1 MNNSSIGGIDVGGSS
16 LKRELTLTVVSA
28 LVTIAAQAIAD
39 NVSAWI
45 QHKRE
50 TKKEKEE
57 NEQNALLEASQHEMS
72 EEDML
77 KMEEEAT
84 EKLRTMISEEVTS
97 ALHTFHKKTTSSNKG
112 SKRMKKV
119 VRSNKGNKKE
129 NVNE

>member
-1 MNNSSIGGIDVGGSS
+1 MMNNLDIGHSGGNS
-16 LKRELTLTVVSA
+16 LKKELTLTVVSA

-57 NEQNALLEASQHEMS
+57 SALLEAQQEMEMS

-97 ALHTFHKKTTSSNKG
+97 ALHSFHKKGTKTSKP
-112 SKRMKKV
+112 MKKV
-119 VRSNKGNKKE
+119 VRSHKENKKKD
-129 NVNE
+129 VND

>member
-1 MNNSSIGGIDVGGSS
+1 MNNIDIGHSGGNS
-16 LKRELTLTVVSA
+16 LKKELTLTVVSA

-50 TKKEKEE
+50 TKKEQEE
-57 NEQNALLEASQHEMS
+57 NAQNALLEASQQEMS
-72 EEDML
+72 EEDLL

-97 ALHTFHKKTTSSNKG
+97 ALHSFHKKSNSPTKTSKP
-112 SKRMKKV
+112 MKKV
-119 VRSNKGNKKE
+119 VRSHKE
-129 NVNE
+129 NVND